1 MAAPVFWRGPRTARV
16 PMSMYAAHR
25 AKLVAAMAA
34 SRDDGAP
41 PGVALLQGGA
51 QQSRHDTDHEELFRQ
66 ARASGS
72 RERSSWAAAADAAR
86 VLAPC
91 VSVAPLGVVFCLP
104 IRRG

>member
-34 SRDDGAP
+34 SREGDAP

-66 ARASGS
+66 ARASCS
-72 RERSSWAAAADAAR
+72 RGRSWAAVADATSVFVCA
-86 VLAPC
+86 
-91 VSVAPLGVVFCLP
+91 SVAPLGVVLCVP